1 MGAHSRRV
9 VCTPLGPGQVRV
21 KRGAWGGPGCD
32 RPAPP
37 APPSLPADD
46 AVTSSTSESSALS
59 KKRFTLQSFA
69 ALKAQKGQ
77 GLRLQGPGPEA
88 RQRRLGRERG
98 GVSGL
103 GGSLR
108 RMRGER

>member
-1 MGAHSRRV
+1 MAG
-9 VCTPLGPGQVRV
+9 LQ
-21 KRGAWGGPGCD
+21 RGAGRGRKPQ
-32 RPAPP
+32 RPALGRPPPPPPP
-37 APPSLPADD
+37 ARLAPGGHRLYRRPRPHAENTRVL
-46 AVTSSTSESSALS
+46 
-59 KKRFTLQSFA
+59 
-69 ALKAQKGQ
+69 
-77 GLRLQGPGPEA
+77 LRLQGPGPEA